1 MVQVKKAEVR
11 EAILDAAFTLFE
23 EKSYARTSIAEIG
36 RAAGVAPSGIYIY
49 FSSKL
54 ELFYSVYEPW
64 LKDRLIRLEREIEQ
78 VQGYREKVR
87 RIVEVIWLDIP
98 NECNF
103 FANNLIQA
111 VSTATPSDGYSGELL
126 DWCEG
131 RVAAMLRASLPPA
144 RRNRTDHA
152 QMAHIIFMAFD
163 GFAVRS
169 YLGVRA
175 QKMRTA
181 IDTMTDLILGHDTG
195 PALAAVPAEVAE
207 IDPAS

>member
-11 EAILDAAFTLFE
+11 DAILEAAFSLFE
-23 EKSYARTSIAEIG
+23 EKSYAGTSIAEIG

-49 FSSKL
+49 FKSKL
-54 ELFYSVYEPW
+54 DLFYAVYEPW
-64 LKDRLIRLEREIEQ
+64 LKDRLIALEHDVEQ
-78 VQGYREKVR
+78 VSGHRAKVR
-87 RIVEVIWLDIP
+87 RIIEAIWLDIP

-111 VSTATPSDGYSGELL
+111 VSTASPVDGYSGELL

-131 RVAAMLRASLPPA
+131 RVAGMLKTSLPPG
-144 RRNRTDHA
+144 RRSRTDHA

-181 IDTMTDLILGHDTG
+181 IDTMTDLILGNDTAPKLVPVPG
-195 PALAAVPAEVAE
+195 PGGT
-207 IDPAS
+207 D

>member
-11 EAILDAAFTLFE
+11 DAILDAAFSLFE
-23 EKSYARTSIAEIG
+23 EKSYAGTSIADIG
-36 RAAGVAPSGIYIY
+36 RTAGVAPSGIYIY
-49 FSSKL
+49 FKSKL
-54 ELFYSVYEPW
+54 DLFYAVYEPW
-64 LKDRLIRLEREIEQ
+64 LKDRLIQLEHDVEQ
-78 VQGYREKVR
+78 VSGHREKVR
-87 RIVEVIWLDIP
+87 RIIEVIWLDIP

-111 VSTATPSDGYSGELL
+111 VSTASPVDGYSGELL
-126 DWCEG
+126 DWCES
-131 RVAAMLRASLPPA
+131 RVAGMLKASLPPG

-181 IDTMTDLILGHDTG
+181 IDTMTDLILGNDTT
-195 PALAAVPAEVAE
+195 PKLVPVPDTSAA
-207 IDPAS
+207 D